1 MLGIVFYVIFAGLAF
16 LTVALSLRKPI
27 FVLYPLLVSSH
38 FNVTSFFKL
47 GITVSFFEVNLFI
60 CFAILL
66 YKKLTHSAQYRF
78 VLTPTDKVFLL
89 FLCCALFSIGIAI
102 LRVGMG
108 DLMPDVKIETN
119 FIARSLMSLNK
130 LLVFIP
136 ILIFIRTFLVERY
149 LPSQI
154 QDVFIKAL
162 VYSGVLPM
170 LATLIQFS
178 GIGFYLIH
186 NNPSFAE
193 VFHIENYVG
202 QRIVGLTNEASF
214 YVYQLFF
221 STLGIYY
228 AYRANLMKR
237 WKLILLAFLFIVTVI
252 ISISRTGLLL
262 YILFAGLIAFR
273 EFKKNLLR
281 FFLKFSILG
290 PVFLVLIVVIS
301 TLNIG
306 GFNLTERLLSTFQVD
321 SDASTLERYGSMEAL
336 LNLIY
341 DKCLLLGTGIYNYQ
355 YYIKFYLPYY
365 MDLSSYGAG
374 DSPPSFNFIFQLF
387 AEFGVPLALLFFYGT
402 MFILKKT
409 VHETLI
415 KDWFLF
421 LFLFSLSFQTLNFAI
436 PFLIILYPLKSKNE
450 DSVRFR

>member
-1 MLGIVFYVIFAGLAF
+1 MLGIVFYIIFGGLTF
-16 LTVALSLRKPI
+16 LTLIFSWRKPI
-27 FVLYPLLVSSH
+27 YVLFSLLISSQ

-66 YKKLTHSAQYRF
+66 YKRLAQSNQFRF
-78 VLTPTDKVFLL
+78 SLNPTDKVFLL
-89 FLCCALFSIGIAI
+89 FLFCALFSIGIAI

-119 FIARSLMSLNK
+119 FIARSFMSLNK
-130 LLVFIP
+130 LFVFIP
-136 ILIFIRTFLVERY
+136 TLILIRTILVERY
-149 LPSQI
+149 LSSQI
-154 QDVFIKAL
+154 QVVFIKAL
-162 VYSGVLPM
+162 VYSGILPM
-170 LATLIQFS
+170 LATFIQFS

-228 AYRANLMKR
+228 AYRTKMMKR
-237 WKLILLAFLFIVTVI
+237 WKLISLAFLFMVTVI

-273 EFKKNLLR
+273 EFKKNLIR
-281 FFLKFSILG
+281 FFLKFSILA
-290 PVFLVLIVVIS
+290 PVFIVIIMAIS

-306 GFNLTERLLSTFQVD
+306 GFNLTERFFSTFQVD

-341 DKCLLLGTGIYNYQ
+341 DKCLLMGTGIYNYQ
-355 YYIKFYLPYY
+355 YYVKLYLPYY
-365 MDLSSYGAG
+365 MDQSSYGAG
-374 DSPPSFNFIFQLF
+374 DTPPSFNFVFQLF
-387 AEFGVPLALLFFYGT
+387 AEFGVPLAMIFFIGSVIY
-402 MFILKKT
+402 LRKT
-409 VHETLI
+409 HHETLI
-415 KDWFLF
+415 KDWFVF
-421 LFLFSLSFQTLNFAI
+421 LLLFSLSFQTLNFAI
-436 PFLIILYPLKSKNE
+436 PFLIILYPLKSLNE
-450 DSVRFR
+450 DSLRFR